1 MSTIEQQDQDYAWF
15 LKNYES
21 LYNEYGKSYLA
32 IKGNTVLGAYPSY
45 AEAVH
50 ATEQTESLGSFIV
63 QYCNGDESGYT
74 NHIAS
79 MFVMG
84 R

>member
-1 MSTIEQQDQDYAWF
+1 MTKDQLQDKDYEWF
-15 LKNYES
+15 LANYDQLFREFG
-21 LYNEYGKSYLA
+21 ESYLA
-32 IKGNTVLGAYPSY
+32 IKDSHVLGKYSSY

-50 ATEQTESLGSFIV
+50 ETEKKESLGSFIV

-74 NHIAS
+74 NQIAS
-79 MFVMG
+79 MFVVW